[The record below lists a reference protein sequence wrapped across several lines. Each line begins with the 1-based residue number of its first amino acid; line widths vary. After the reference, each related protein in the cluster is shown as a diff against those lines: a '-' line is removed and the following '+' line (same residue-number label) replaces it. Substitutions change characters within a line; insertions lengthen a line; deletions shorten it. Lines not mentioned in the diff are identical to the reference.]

1 MIAKVFISGSIE
13 IQNLP
18 QEVCIRLKNIMVK
31 NMQVLVGDASGV
43 DLLVQKFF
51 ADYDYNDV
59 TVYSIYQ
66 NPRNFYST
74 KFKTKFVDVADDV
87 KKERERQQFKDKQ
100 MSIDSNYSLIIW
112 DSVSKGSFSN
122 IIRALELG
130 KKVVV
135 YLIKEQAFL
144 SKDKCTIPEIEFI
157 YRKYNGYTASEILEY
172 FQKERINTFS
182 NIKQF
187 HDFLIKNKIILK
199 KGTKYEPNP
208 ELSQEKVTEF
218 FIKTKYK
225 GKDTGIKYTNNLIE
239 WLEENIKKSNINEY
253 SSEQGKLDFYF

>member
-1 MIAKVFISGSIE
+1 MH
-13 IQNLP
+13 
-18 QEVCIRLKNIMVK
+18 QE
-31 NMQVLVGDASGV
+31 V

-112 DSVSKGSFSN
+112 DSVSKGNFSF

-135 YLIKEQAFL
+135 YLELKNEHFYQKINARFLKLNLFIVNIMDIRLQKSLNISRKKE
-144 SKDKCTIPEIEFI
+144 S
-157 YRKYNGYTASEILEY
+157 IL
-172 FQKERINTFS
+172 
-182 NIKQF
+182 
-187 HDFLIKNKIILK
+187 FLILN
-199 KGTKYEPNP
+199 
-208 ELSQEKVTEF
+208 
-218 FIKTKYK
+218 
-225 GKDTGIKYTNNLIE
+225 
-239 WLEENIKKSNINEY
+239 
-253 SSEQGKLDFYF
+253 SSMIF